1 MLRYFRPRRFQA
13 VLDGVDL
20 EVRRGEVMSL
30 IGESGSGKSTLSHA
44 ILRLLPIDSGEIRF
58 GGADVT
64 RLGCSALSAFRR
76 QAQIIFQ
83 DTGSAL
89 NPRKSVGRVIRDAL
103 RMSGVARREFEARNT
118 TLLGMVGLSS
128 AHQTRYP
135 HELSGGQRQ
144 RVSIARALSMEPE
157 FLIAD
162 EPVSALDVSVQAQI
176 LKLLMKLRDDLG
188 LTMLLVS
195 HDLGVVSHISDR
207 VSVMY
212 AGKIVESGEAQEVLR
227 RPVHPYTKA
236 LMDAVPKGGGG
247 PTLRFAATLPAA
259 VETQLPPRSGCRFAP
274 RCSYAVRKCHELEPR
289 RSRISGDHGV
299 ACHLAAG

>member
-103 RMSGVARREFEARNT
+103 RMSGVSRREFEARAT

-207 VSVMY
+207 VAVMY
-212 AGKIVESGEAQEVLR
+212 AGKIVECGEAQEVLR
-227 RPVHPYTKA
+227 RPAHPYTNA
-236 LMDAVPKGGGG
+236 LIDAVPKGGGG
-247 PTLRFAATLPAA
+247 RTLRVAATMPGA

-274 RCSYAVRKCHELEPR
+274 RCTYAVRKCHEVEPQQ
-289 RSRISGDHGV
+289 SRISGDHGV
-299 ACHLAAG
+299 ACHLAAR